1 MNDKRPKGWDRRA
14 ELGRHEGRAAN
25 EVFDDQMSVIRFVGK
40 LLWLPIS
47 LPLYLV
53 RVVRRRNDM
62 LRFVRERSADRTIS
76 DEFAAEV
83 TLLWV
88 EAHPHQYP
96 LGEYDPRLRKLQRT
110 FEAMI
115 CRLD

>member
-1 MNDKRPKGWDRRA
+1 MNDKRSKGWDWRA

-25 EVFDDQMSVIRFVGK
+25 EAFDDQMSVIRFVGK

-53 RVVRRRNDM
+53 RVVRRRNQM
-62 LRFVRERSADRTIS
+62 LQFVRERSLDRNVS
-76 DEFAAEV
+76 DEFVAEI

-96 LGEYDPRLRKLQRT
+96 LGEYDPRIRRLQRT
-110 FEAMI
+110 FGAMM
-115 CRLD
+115 RRQD

>member
-1 MNDKRPKGWDRRA
+1 MNEKRPKGWDWRA

-25 EVFDDQMSVIRFVGK
+25 EAFDDQMSVIRFVCK

-47 LPLYLV
+47 LPLYLR
-53 RVVRRRNDM
+53 RVVRRRNEM
-62 LRFVRERSADRTIS
+62 LRFVRETAADRVIS
-76 DEFAAEV
+76 NELVAEV

-88 EAHPHQYP
+88 EAHPNQYP

-110 FEAMI
+110 FGVMI
-115 CRLD
+115 RRLN